1 MASKIL
7 ILLDGISV
15 RNEVLEY
22 SLELAKR
29 MEYSLIL
36 LLLLEYGADEIA
48 NIEGDHPKDLSTT
61 IKNKMVNYME
71 KIHTEGI
78 NVEAEVRIGDPSS
91 ELLKFLAEIGSI
103 ETIVWGGQNNVG
115 NKKEMH
121 KKSHWLLKIKS
132 LMKCPVVFPVED
144 ETNN

>member
-1 MASKIL
+1 MTSRIL
-7 ILLDGISV
+7 ILLDCITV
-15 RNEVLEY
+15 RNEVIEY

-29 MEYSLIL
+29 MESSLIL
-36 LLLLEYGADEIA
+36 LLLLAYGTDGMTKVEDE
-48 NIEGDHPKDLSTT
+48 NPGDLSVT
-61 IKNKMVNYME
+61 IRDKMLNYMG

-78 NVEAEVRIGDPSS
+78 RVEAEVRIGDPSS

-103 ETIVWGGQNNVG
+103 ETIVWGGKNNVS

-121 KKSHWLLKIKS
+121 KKSHWLLKIRN
-132 LMKCPVVFPVED
+132 LVKCPVVFPVED